1 MNGRLSAILSKLTK
15 SQELKMANN
24 IKQQIQADL
33 QQAKATGQLKTE
45 RIREIVKTAVAQ
57 VAAELKEG
65 SHEIR
70 SLVKDAVATVI
81 ENLQDKGTEIKEE
94 VTASIEGAIEGINT
108 KRHEAIVKTQ
118 TELQR
123 LQAQIDGEE
132 EKIQQEVD
140 VILAEIAE
148 TGQEKP
154 ASTKNSIDSAIDA
167 IKNSEEVSLLR
178 KRYAQLQAQLSIVR
192 ANLAARYGGRSQEV
206 QNYLDQAKTWYD
218 QARPQAEAL
227 ATQVEQKRS
236 QIDDKLGEAGTSLAR
251 KEHQIKQ
258 TLRELLL
265 ATADLFKDKDHSEH
279 DKTVTRK

>member
-1 MNGRLSAILSKLTK
+1 
-15 SQELKMANN
+15 MANN

-33 QQAKATGQLKTE
+33 QQAKATGQLKSE
-45 RIREIVKTAVAQ
+45 RIREIVRSAVAQ
-57 VAAELKEG
+57 VSAELKEG
-65 SHEIR
+65 SSEIR
-70 SLVKDAVATVI
+70 SLVKDAVSTVI

-94 VTASIEGAIEGINT
+94 VTASIEGAIEGANT

-118 TELQR
+118 SELQR

-148 TGQEKP
+148 TGQEKT
-154 ASTKNSIDSAIDA
+154 ASTKNSIDAAIDA
-167 IKNSEEVSLLR
+167 IKNSDEVSLLQ

-192 ANLAARYGGRSQEV
+192 ANLAARYGGRSEEV
-206 QNYLDQAKTWYD
+206 KNYLDEAKTWYE

-227 ATQVEQKRS
+227 ATQVEQKRT
-236 QIDDKLGEAGTSLAR
+236 QIDNKLSEAGTSLAR

-265 ATADLFKDKDHSEH
+265 ATADLFKDKDHSEQ
-279 DKTVTRK
+279 DKTVSRK